1 MVSHI
6 GNLIIHFFFQF
17 LLQVTKDAVHG
28 SEAGKAISFYVLD
41 ALISI
46 DHEKYF
52 LNQLQSRGILRSCL
66 SDVTNYLSK
75 VCTATALS
83 LLSSFF
89 HFSTWWSQVQ
99 TSCYHAFMLFWFY
112 WFSLKWISFCGLLF
126 LIVNTW
132 VGNVKI
138 RKIIELT

>member
-1 MVSHI
+1 MVGHI
-6 GNLIIHFFFQF
+6 GNLIIQFFFPF
-17 LLQVTKDAVHG
+17 WLQVTKDAVHG

-66 SDVTNYLSK
+66 SDITNYLSK

-83 LLSSFF
+83 FTLFF
-89 HFSTWWSQVQ
+89 FILPDPAQCGKSTALGTPFLQPADPKFRLRAIMHSRHFDI
-99 TSCYHAFMLFWFY
+99 AD
-112 WFSLKWISFCGLLF
+112 FS
-126 LIVNTW
+126 
-132 VGNVKI
+132 
-138 RKIIELT
+138 

>member
-89 HFSTWWSQVQ
+89 HFST
-99 TSCYHAFMLFWFY
+99 
-112 WFSLKWISFCGLLF
+112 
-126 LIVNTW
+126 
-132 VGNVKI
+132 
-138 RKIIELT
+138 

>member
-1 MVSHI
+1 
-6 GNLIIHFFFQF
+6 

-75 VCTATALS
+75 VCTATAIFF
-83 LLSSFF
+83 SFLF
-89 HFSTWWSQVQ
+89 FIFQPADPKCRLHAIMHSHHFDI
-99 TSCYHAFMLFWFY
+99 ADFLE
-112 WFSLKWISFCGLLF
+112 KWISLCGLLF
-126 LIVNTW
+126 LLCMLGW
-132 VGNVKI
+132 VMSK
-138 RKIIELT
+138 

>member
-1 MVSHI
+1 MVGHI
-6 GNLIIHFFFQF
+6 GNLIIQFFFPF
-17 LLQVTKDAVHG
+17 WLQVTKDAVHG

-66 SDVTNYLSK
+66 SDITNYLSK

-83 LLSSFF
+83 FTLFF
-89 HFSTWWSQVQ
+89 HFATCWSQVQ
-99 TSCYHAFMLFWFY
+99 TSCYHAFTSFWY
-112 WFSLKWISFCGLLF
+112 CWFFLTNGSVFVDSFFLLWMF
-126 LIVNTW
+126 GW
-132 VGNVKI
+132 VMSRLGK
-138 RKIIELT
+138 L

>member
-1 MVSHI
+1 MTKLTNQMVSGTSNPI
-6 GNLIIHFFFQF
+6 FYSSFAF

-28 SEAGKAISFYVLD
+28 SETGRAISFYVLD

-75 VCTATALS
+75 VWILCASALP
-83 LLSSFF
+83 F
-89 HFSTWWSQVQ
+89 
-99 TSCYHAFMLFWFY
+99 LFEA
-112 WFSLKWISFCGLLF
+112 LH
-126 LIVNTW
+126 T
-132 VGNVKI
+132 
-138 RKIIELT
+138 